1 MPAGVPTGVP
11 GAEEDVGEVPSCPTL
26 YMYGAD
32 KPSRFHGDD
41 WLVAV
46 EGNGAGSGVV
56 RVDGAGHWFPV
67 THADEVNARLTE
79 WLDAVVE
86 LPPTRN
92 RAARSDRRVTGE

>member
-1 MPAGVPTGVP
+1 M
-11 GAEEDVGEVPSCPTL
+11 PSCPTL

-86 LPPTRN
+86 LPPTPKS
-92 RAARSDRRVTGE
+92 RSAL